1 MLRCYLNN
9 SYFGLVERFA
19 VPAGL
24 FPNLFKGI
32 SVFKNVM
39 VYRVGPGW
47 SMSIEQLEEKLLE
60 TPFVECGLTQ
70 EKSVGWTPP
79 RGEANGAL
87 VESVG
92 GQWLLKLMMESKA
105 VPASVINRKMKE
117 RAAQIEATTGRK
129 PGKKESKELKDE
141 AKLDLLPMAFTRQ
154 GSVTVWVDPEARLLM
169 IDAGSQGKADEVLTH
184 LAKAMEG
191 LAATPIQTTLSPVAA
206 MSDWLLSQQP
216 PAGFT
221 VDRECEL
228 KAPDES
234 KAVVRYSRHA
244 LDIEEVQQHISTG
257 KVPTR
262 LAMTWEGRVSFVLTE
277 GLQIKK
283 VTFVEGVFQDDGSS
297 KDDRFDADAAIATGE
312 IRKLIPDL
320 VEALG
325 GEMTIGISS
334 ATPTADVAPASDG
347 AEVLDPPF

>member
-1 MLRCYLNN
+1 M
-9 SYFGLVERFA
+9 
-19 VPAGL
+19 PQAGL
-24 FPNLFKGI
+24 FQPTIKRY
-32 SVFKNVM
+32 SVFKNIL

-47 SMSIEQLEEKLLE
+47 SMSIEELEAKLQE
-60 TPFVECGLTQ
+60 APFVECGLTQ

-79 RGEANGAL
+79 RGEANGLL

-141 AKLDLLPMAFTRQ
+141 AKLELLPMAFTRQ
-154 GSVTVWVDPEARLLM
+154 GSITVWVDPEARLLM
-169 IDAGSQGKADEVLTH
+169 IDAGSQGKADEVLTC

-191 LAATPIQTTLSPVAA
+191 LGATPIQTTVSPVAA
-206 MSDWLLSQQP
+206 MSDWLLSQEP
-216 PAGFT
+216 PAGFS

-277 GLQIKK
+277 ALQIKK

-320 VEALG
+320 VDALG
-325 GEMTIGISS
+325 GEMAIGIAAPVGASG
-334 ATPTADVAPASDG
+334 PTAASSTAADNAP
-347 AEVLDPPF
+347 F

>member
-1 MLRCYLNN
+1 
-9 SYFGLVERFA
+9 
-19 VPAGL
+19 
-24 FPNLFKGI
+24 
-32 SVFKNVM
+32 M

-47 SMSIEQLEEKLLE
+47 SMSIGQLEEKLQE

-105 VPASVINRKMKE
+105 VPASVINRKIKE
-117 RAAQIEATTGRK
+117 LAAQIEATTGRK
-129 PGKKESKELKDE
+129 PGKKETKELKDE

-154 GSVTVWVDPEARLLM
+154 GSVTVWVDSEARLLM
-169 IDAGSQGKADEVLTH
+169 IDASSQGKADEVLTH

-191 LAATPIQTTLSPVAA
+191 LAATPIQTTVSPVAA

-244 LDIEEVQQHISTG
+244 LDIEEVQQHISNG

-262 LAMTWEGRVSFVLTE
+262 LALTWEGRVSFVLTE
-277 GLQIKK
+277 ALQIKK
-283 VTFVEGVFQDDGSS
+283 VTFVDGVFQDDGSS

-325 GEMTIGISS
+325 GEMVIGI
-334 ATPTADVAPASDG
+334 AAPVAAAPELGTTTAG
-347 AEVLDPPF
+347 AVLEAVDPPF